1 MYKQEVNLRGICIHG
16 GKWKCDLKTLRLM
29 KLRGSGV
36 RLTSVTV
43 WDTVPQTTRLGN
55 YLHRGPIRRAAPEQD
70 GRNQSPRLVMR
81 NIFLS
86 AAERLIS
93 GWTDGSTGPVV
104 LRWQNNGNSI
114 GLRGWTVE
122 QGYLHLC
129 RPLTTPGLQHRS
141 PALRLQLFCCLIRTR
156 WSEHLRSLH
165 PFSAGTP
172 SGPLL
177 LLNAARAH

>member
-1 MYKQEVNLRGICIHG
+1 
-16 GKWKCDLKTLRLM
+16 M
-29 KLRGSGV
+29 KLHGSGV
-36 RLTSVTV
+36 RLTSVTI

-93 GWTDGSTGPVV
+93 GWTEGSTGIIV
-104 LRWQNNGNSI
+104 LRWQNNAK
-114 GLRGWTVE
+114 
-122 QGYLHLC
+122 LHRPPRLDRWVRLPPSL
-129 RPLTTPGLQHRS
+129 RPLTKPRLQHRS
-141 PALRLQLFCCLIRTR
+141 PALPLQRLISTR

-165 PFSAGTP
+165 PSSAGTP

-177 LLNAARAH
+177 LLNAARVH